1 MIAIPTKAAEESS
14 HVAIVVT
21 ARGGHIGFM
30 EGFWPKTSDE
40 YMARFFT
47 QYFNSTLYNDG
58 FKQVTGEMMK
68 NYPRHAFYQEQAI
81 FGSN

>member
-1 MIAIPTKAAEESS
+1 M
-14 HVAIVVT
+14 AIVVT

-47 QYFNSTLYNDG
+47 QYFSSTLYNDE
-58 FKQVTGEMMK
+58 FKQVTEEMMK